1 MVNRT
6 DPGSVGVVAGRVV
19 GALTVVLTA
28 VVMLTHGEAFYRSV
42 RLLLAGLESD
52 FDVPVELLFWANV
65 ALVAAG
71 RYAFCYVLG
80 SLIGVGYDWL
90 DRPGVAFLAI
100 VVVLIG
106 TVDGIYGGLSAGNAL
121 VGAGY
126 LFAWLAYVPVFA
138 WLLAEDDGRRK
149 EAVRLGELGE
159 D

>member
-19 GALTVVLTA
+19 GALTVVLT
-28 VVMLTHGEAFYRSV
+28 VLVMLTHGEAFYRSV

-52 FDVPVELLFWANV
+52 FDVPVEVLFWGNV
-65 ALVAAG
+65 VLVAAG

-90 DRPGVAFLAI
+90 DRPGVAFLVA

-106 TVDGIYGGLSAGNAL
+106 TVDGIYGGLGARNVL

-126 LFAWLAYVPVFA
+126 LCSWLAYVPVFA
-138 WLLAEDDGRRK
+138 WLL
-149 EAVRLGELGE
+149 EADEPTEVGPVRLE
-159 D
+159 

>member
-6 DPGSVGVVAGRVV
+6 DPGSVGVVAGRLV

-28 VVMLTHGEAFYRSV
+28 AVMVTHGEEFYRMV

-52 FDVPVELLFWANV
+52 FVPVRIVFWINV
-65 ALVAAG
+65 AFVAAG

-90 DRPGVAFLAI
+90 DRPGIAFLA
-100 VVVLIG
+100 VGVVLIG
-106 TVDGIYGGLSAGNAL
+106 TVDGIYGGMGAGNVL

-126 LFAWLAYVPVFA
+126 LLAWLAYVPVFA
-138 WLLAEDDGRRK
+138 WLLEGDKPTADGP
-149 EAVRLGELGE
+149 VRLE
-159 D
+159 

>member
-1 MVNRT
+1 MVEHT

-28 VVMLTHGEAFYRSV
+28 AVMLTHGEAFYRSV

-52 FDVPVELLFWANV
+52 FDVPVEWLFWGNV

-90 DRPGVAFLAI
+90 DRPGIAFLVI
-100 VVVLIG
+100 GVLLIG
-106 TVDGIYGGLSAGNAL
+106 AVDGVYGGLGARNAL

-126 LFAWLAYVPVFA
+126 LLAWLAYVPVFA
-138 WLLAEDDGRRK
+138 WLLEEGEPADSGP
-149 EAVRLGELGE
+149 VRLE
-159 D
+159 